1 MSNIKEVSKLAGVS
15 TATVS
20 RALSHPEK
28 LTKKTLDKVQDAIKQ
43 ANYQPNMLSR
53 NFRRARSF
61 TIVVLVPNIANPFYS
76 RVIRGIE
83 EVAQKRGYS
92 VLLGDTRNSKS
103 RESEYFQLVETRQAD
118 GAIQLSSNIPEIKM
132 RGAESKASPVPIVNA
147 CEYISGRP
155 YPIVGIDNQAAAE
168 VICDYLIK
176 MGHRRIGVVKGPDDN
191 PLTNDRLSGYR
202 VALKKAKIVYD
213 KSIVVS
219 GDFTMA
225 SGFIAASY
233 FAHESNQPTAI
244 FCMNDEMA
252 IGLIQGLKS
261 KGLRVPEDISVT
273 GFDDI
278 EFAKYADPPLTTI
291 SQPAEDIGR
300 TAMNVLYSILE
311 GTQPEPRDYILNT
324 EFVLRKS
331 TASPGKKL

>member
-1 MSNIKEVSKLAGVS
+1 MSDIKEVSRLAGVS

-28 LTKKTLDKVQDAIKQ
+28 LAKKTLDKVHEAIKK

-92 VLLGDTRNSKS
+92 VLLGDTRNSIS
-103 RESEYFQLVETRQAD
+103 RESEYFQLVSTRQAD
-118 GAIQLSSNIPEIKM
+118 GAIQLSSNVPEIKI
-132 RGAESKASPVPIVNA
+132 RDKTPKPAPIPIVNA
-147 CEYISGRP
+147 CEYINGKP
-155 YPIVGIDNQAAAE
+155 FPTVGIDNQAAASTL
-168 VICDYLIK
+168 CDYLIK
-176 MGHRRIGVVKGPDDN
+176 MGHKRIGVVKGPDDN
-191 PLTNDRLSGYR
+191 PLTKDRLSGYR
-202 VALKKAKIVYD
+202 ASLKKAKITYD

-225 SGFIAASY
+225 SGFIATSY
-233 FAHESNQPTAI
+233 FTHASSQPTAI

-261 KGLRVPEDISVT
+261 KGLRVPQDISVA

-300 TAMNVLYSILE
+300 TAMNVLYGLLE
-311 GTQPEPRDYILNT
+311 GTQPDPREHILNT
-324 EFVLRKS
+324 EFILRKS
-331 TASPGKKL
+331 TASPSRQ